1 MINTHILLKV
11 INYFINLLVCMV
23 FIYIIIVGELEE
35 LIHANILLEP
45 LDNFSNY

>member
-1 MINTHILLKV
+1 
-11 INYFINLLVCMV
+11 MV